1 MVNDNVLIKFERAR
15 GHATDW
21 PEYVIQMK
29 ERLKECKLGFPGLGN
44 DHLSLIRFEE
54 LQPGE
59 IFIWD
64 PWLESLERLGD
75 EAPLMLRL
83 SQDMKTCLV
92 EGIGCGI
99 DSARDPD
106 RLRIRWMDTIETPPI
121 HPEEL
126 VLRVDVRPTLNG
138 GPGYYYFFKAYRD
151 ARL

>member
-15 GHATDW
+15 GHKTDW
-21 PEYVIQMK
+21 PDIVIEMK
-29 ERLKECKLGFPGLGN
+29 KRLSEMRLGFPGIGN
-44 DHLSLIRFEE
+44 DHMTMITFKEI
-54 LQPGE
+54 QPGD

-64 PWLESLERLGD
+64 LYLENMIRNGD

-83 SQDMKTCLV
+83 SPDGKECLI

-99 DSARDPD
+99 DSSRDPD
-106 RLRIRWMDTIETPPI
+106 RLKYRWRDIIPTPEINPDS
-121 HPEEL
+121 L